1 MGQTTTP
8 ETIYAL
14 SSGLGRCGVAVLRV
28 SGPAAGVALDRIA
41 GGCPPPRMAKLATLR
56 APQSGEPLDRALVLW
71 FPAPD
76 SFSGEDMAE
85 FHVHGGR
92 AVIGA
97 VVEALAGLEGLKPAD
112 PGEFTRRAFENG
124 KLDLTEVE
132 GLADLI
138 DAETEAQRRQA
149 LSQSRGRFRS
159 KAEQWREELVGAM
172 ALVESA
178 LDFSDEGDVGQEVV
192 DEAEARVRGLVR
204 MIADE
209 LADGRR
215 GERLRD
221 GFRVVLAG
229 PPNAGKSSLLNA
241 MAHREAAIVSEEAGT
256 TRDVIEVHLD
266 LGGYPVQ
273 VLDTAGIREA
283 QGAVEEEGI
292 RRTIASATE
301 ADLVIWLVDATDPA
315 LSVPEALADLDA
327 DVLRVLNKTDRVPA
341 SSVPGWD
348 DQGPAISAK
357 TENGLDLLIDDLL
370 CRAESGLSRR
380 EPALITRA
388 RHRSELEA
396 CQDALS
402 GFLSGQPDDTE
413 LRAEDLRIAATA
425 LGRLTGRIDVE
436 DILDRVFSDFCI
448 GK

>member
-1 MGQTTTP
+1 MGHTTNP
-8 ETIYAL
+8 ETIFAL

-28 SGPAAGVALDRIA
+28 SGPGAGIALERIA

-97 VVEALAGLEGLKPAD
+97 VIEALAGLDGLKPAE
-112 PGEFTRRAFENG
+112 PGAFTRRAFENG

-149 LSQSRGRFRS
+149 LSQSQGRFRS
-159 KAEQWREELVGAM
+159 KAEVWREELVGAM

-192 DEAEARVRGLVR
+192 GEAETRVRGIVR
-204 MIADE
+204 TITAE
-209 LADGRR
+209 LADGRQ

-241 MAHREAAIVSEEAGT
+241 MARREAAIVSEEAGT

-273 VLDTAGIREA
+273 LLDTAGIRQA

-292 RRTIASATE
+292 RRTIASAAD

-315 LSVPEALADLDA
+315 LSVPDALSDLDA
-327 DVLRVLNKTDRVPA
+327 DILRVLNKTDRVPA

-348 DQGPAISAK
+348 DVGPAISAK

-370 CRAESGLSRR
+370 CRAESGLARR

-388 RHRSELEA
+388 RHRAELEA
-396 CQDALS
+396 CRDALS